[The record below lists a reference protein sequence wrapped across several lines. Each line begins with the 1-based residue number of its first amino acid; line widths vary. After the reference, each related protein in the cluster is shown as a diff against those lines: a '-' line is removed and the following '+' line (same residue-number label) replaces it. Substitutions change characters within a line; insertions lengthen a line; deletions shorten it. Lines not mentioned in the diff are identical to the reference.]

1 MSERHDVSPG
11 HETSDVGMGAV
22 VLGSGVLFAL
32 VFLAVVAMWG
42 MFEQL
47 GATQASRGSSANPLL
62 AEQRRLPP
70 EPRLQAN
77 PIEDLAELRN
87 LEDSELTSYGWV
99 DRSTGRVRIPIDN
112 AMERL
117 ADSGGRR

>member
-1 MSERHDVSPG
+1 MSAERDVSTG
-11 HETSDVGMGAV
+11 HETSDVGMGAFV
-22 VLGSGVLFAL
+22 FGGGVLVAL

-42 MFEQL
+42 TFEDL
-47 GATQASRGSSANPLL
+47 GETQALRGSSANPLL
-62 AEQRRLPP
+62 SEQRRLPP

-77 PIEDLAELRN
+77 PLEDLAELRD
-87 LEDSELTSYGWV
+87 LEQSELTSYGWI